1 VFWIETTQWSICN
14 SESDEQS
21 RIPDLKERIMKEQAP
36 AAIDQRLIRAL
47 AHPLR
52 VQILEIL
59 TDHVASP
66 NILANQLETRLG
78 DVAYH
83 TRALDRYGA
92 LELVDTVQ
100 RRGATEHF
108 YKATPN
114 AFVGDPSW
122 RRVPRSIRSGVSAA
136 TLQTFLDKAIAALEA
151 GTLDGRDDTVFRWM
165 PLFLDEEGWSEV
177 VAILEEATKLMLAAH
192 LRSQD
197 RLGENDGEGA
207 VSTVVGMAAFETAGS
222 LEAA

>member
-1 VFWIETTQWSICN
+1 MKDP
-14 SESDEQS
+14 SEE
-21 RIPDLKERIMKEQAP
+21 M
-36 AAIDQRLIRAL
+36 IDQRLVHAL

-52 VQILEIL
+52 VRILDVL
-59 TDHVASP
+59 SDRVASP
-66 NILANQLETRLG
+66 NSLASRLETGLS

-92 LELVDTVQ
+92 LELVDTAQ
-100 RRGATEHF
+100 KRGATEHF
-108 YKATPN
+108 YKANPD
-114 AFVGDPSW
+114 AFVGSPRW
-122 RRVPRSIRSGVSAA
+122 RQVPRAVRGGVSAA

-165 PLFLDEEGWSEV
+165 PLHLDEEGWREI
-177 VAILEEATKLMLAAH
+177 VAILEEATKLMLSAH

-197 RLGENDGEGA
+197 RLSENGGEDT

>member
-1 VFWIETTQWSICN
+1 
-14 SESDEQS
+14 
-21 RIPDLKERIMKEQAP
+21 MKEP
-36 AAIDQRLIRAL
+36 LPDAIDQRLVRSL

-52 VQILEIL
+52 IQILELL

-66 NILANQLETRLG
+66 NAIANELEVALG

-92 LELVDTVQ
+92 LELVDTAQ

-108 YKATPN
+108 YKAKPG
-114 AFVGDPSW
+114 AFVGGPKW
-122 RRVPRSIRSGVSAA
+122 RKVPQSVRGAVSAA

-151 GTLDGRDDTVFRWM
+151 GTLDGREDTVFRWM
-165 PLFLDEEGWSEV
+165 PLFLDEQGWKEV
-177 VAILEEATKLMLAAH
+177 GAILEEATKLMLSAH

-197 RLGENDGEGA
+197 RLSENGGEGA
-207 VSTVVGMAAFETAGS
+207 VSTVVGMAAFETARS
-222 LEAA
+222 MEAA

>member
-1 VFWIETTQWSICN
+1 
-14 SESDEQS
+14 
-21 RIPDLKERIMKEQAP
+21 MKEP
-36 AAIDQRLIRAL
+36 FPDAIDQRLIRSL

-52 VQILEIL
+52 IQILELL

-66 NILANQLETRLG
+66 NDLANQLDAGLG

-92 LELVDTVQ
+92 LELVDTAQ

-108 YKATPN
+108 YKANPE
-114 AFVGDPSW
+114 AFVGSPNW
-122 RRVPRSIRSGVSAA
+122 RKVPLPVRSGVSAA

-151 GTLDGRDDTVFRWM
+151 GTLDGRDNTVFRWM
-165 PLFLDEEGWSEV
+165 PLHLDEEGFEEV
-177 VAILEEATKLMLAAH
+177 VAILEEATKLILAAH
-192 LRSQD
+192 VRSQD
-197 RLGENDGEGA
+197 RLNEGDSEEV

-222 LEAA
+222 IEAA

>member
-1 VFWIETTQWSICN
+1 
-14 SESDEQS
+14 
-21 RIPDLKERIMKEQAP
+21 MKELFP
-36 AAIDQRLIRAL
+36 DPIDQRLVRSL

-52 VQILEIL
+52 IQILELL
-59 TDHVASP
+59 TDRVASP
-66 NILANQLETRLG
+66 NLIANELESGLS

-92 LELVDTVQ
+92 LELVDTAQ

-108 YKATPN
+108 YKATPG
-114 AFVGDPSW
+114 AFVGGPPW
-122 RRVPRSIRSGVSAA
+122 RKVPRSIRGGVSAA

-165 PLFLDEEGWSEV
+165 PLHLDEEGWREV
-177 VAILEEATKLMLAAH
+177 IATMEEATKLMLAAH
-192 LRSQD
+192 VRSQD
-197 RLGENDGEGA
+197 RLRESGGEGV

-222 LEAA
+222 LEAE

>member
-1 VFWIETTQWSICN
+1 
-14 SESDEQS
+14 
-21 RIPDLKERIMKEQAP
+21 MKEP
-36 AAIDQRLIRAL
+36 FPEAIDQRLVRSL

-52 VQILEIL
+52 IQILELL

-66 NILANQLETRLG
+66 NVLASQLDTGLS

-92 LELVDTVQ
+92 LELVDTAQ

-108 YKATPN
+108 YKATPG
-114 AFVGDPSW
+114 AFMGGPPW
-122 RRVPRSIRSGVSAA
+122 RNVPRSMRGGVSAA

-165 PLFLDEEGWSEV
+165 PLSLDEEGWKEV
-177 VAILEEATKLMLAAH
+177 VSILEEATKLMLAAH

-197 RLGENDGEGA
+197 RLSENGSKDT